1 MLPEIADLE
10 YEDEEVLEEDV
21 PKIGKSFLFDFKKG
35 EFVLKDGKMVVL
47 EGIEAMKMWI
57 LKVIRT
63 EKFRFR
69 IYESSEYEED
79 EQYGVTLEDLIGS
92 NFDREFIEAEIEREV
107 TEALLLHEYIV
118 SVDEWAFERDS
129 KKMVVSFVVTTYDE
143 TTITMEVDIDG

>member
-1 MLPEIADLE
+1 MI
-10 YEDEEVLEEDV
+10 
-21 PKIGKSFLFDFKKG
+21 
-35 EFVLKDGKMVVL
+35 VL
-47 EGIEAMKMWI
+47 EGIEALKMWI

-69 IYESSEYEED
+69 IYESSVYEED

-118 SVDEWAFERDS
+118 SVDEWSFERDS
-129 KKMVVSFVVTTYDE
+129 KKMVVSFAVTTYDE
-143 TTITMEVDIDG
+143 TTTMMEVEIDG

>member
-10 YEDEEVLEEDV
+10 YEDEEVLEEDE

-47 EGIEAMKMWI
+47 EGIEALKMWI

-69 IYESSEYEED
+69 IYESSAYEED

-107 TEALLLHEYIV
+107 TEALLLHEYVV
-118 SVDEWAFERDS
+118 SVDEWSFERDS
-129 KKMVVSFVVTTYDE
+129 KKMVVSFTVTTYDE
-143 TTITMEVDIDG
+143 TTTMEVEIDG

>member
-10 YEDEEVLEEDV
+10 FEKDELLEDK

-35 EFVLKDGKMVVL
+35 EFVLKDGKMIVL
-47 EGIEAMKMWI
+47 EGIEALKMWV

-69 IYESSEYEED
+69 IYESSAYEEN
-79 EQYGVTLEDLIGS
+79 EQYGVTLEGLVGS

-107 TEALLLHEYIV
+107 TEALLLHTAIV
-118 SVDEWAFERDS
+118 SIEEWTFEKNS
-129 KKMVVSFVVTTYDE
+129 KKMVVSFVVQLQNE
-143 TTITMEVDIDG
+143 MITMEVDFDG